1 MDKQFWTAAELVERG
16 VYAAGPAR
24 PTMAEAVHARV
35 TLGVPVPMGIVRH
48 EHALIP
54 PAAPMHSYI
63 VRVRT
68 VGGRDGEVYRVTA
81 PNTRVARQLAR
92 PMARRDHDPGF
103 TMRVENA

>member
-1 MDKQFWTAAELVERG
+1 MDKRFWTAAELVERG
-16 VYAAGPAR
+16 VYAIGPAR
-24 PTMAEAVHARV
+24 PTMDEAIA
-35 TLGVPVPMGIVRH
+35 TLDAGVRLSMGIVRH

-54 PAAPMHSYI
+54 PAAPMHNYI